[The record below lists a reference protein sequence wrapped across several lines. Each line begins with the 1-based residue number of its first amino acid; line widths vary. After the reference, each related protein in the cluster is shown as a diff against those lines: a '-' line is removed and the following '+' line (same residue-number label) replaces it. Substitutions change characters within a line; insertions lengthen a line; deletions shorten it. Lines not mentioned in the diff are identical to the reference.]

1 MILGV
6 GYNGF
11 PRGCGDDVLP
21 WAKKSAS
28 DDPLETKYAYVCHA
42 EMNAIM
48 NKNSADVKNGTM
60 YVTMYP
66 CNECAKLMIQAG
78 IREVV
83 YCEGKLKNDDAK
95 NEQEKNLLAARN
107 SSSPTTSSSL
117 ETTPIKTVAILEEK
131 KVDPSYHASERLLAL
146 AGIKV
151 RKYEPKV
158 KVDLT
163 YVC

>member
-1 MILGV
+1 M

-11 PRGCGDDVLP
+11 PRGCGDDALP
-21 WAKKSAS
+21 WAKKSPTN
-28 DDPLETKYAYVCHA
+28 DPLETKYAYVCHA

-83 YCEGKLKNDDAK
+83 YCEGKLKNDASS
-95 NEQEKNLLAARN
+95 A
-107 SSSPTTSSSL
+107 SSSSSSSKEKKKKAL
-117 ETTPIKTVAILEEK
+117 GENTNNEAPTSGVAVEKKEEK
-131 KVDPSYHASERLLAL
+131 KVDPSYFASEKLLAL
-146 AGIKV
+146 AGITV

-163 YVC
+163 YLRD